1 MSQLVERVLNRYLKG
16 QVDSLDYH
24 KLQRGISSSET
35 YKVSPT
41 VEGVI
46 PTALAVTIISDPSLW
61 WKIEQEFAIHSAVGS
76 DSEVPIPHLFDAGF
90 DDLDGRR
97 FAFIIR
103 EFISGR
109 DLDAVLESEL
119 IGGFREKD
127 TRDLAT
133 DLGYRL
139 AALHRH
145 RTSVFGI
152 MGRASESVH
161 SSWGDFILGEI
172 IRESRFMAEPPSS
185 KYIGSVKVF
194 DILNV
199 LPSLHKMIEPLQ
211 SSLYEQ
217 RSSSLS
223 HGDAHFHNFIAGL
236 NENNSWRIKS
246 MIDMEEALGG
256 DPEIDIAFIEN
267 WLHFSSYKQD
277 FYRQKDA
284 FASGYSDIRQIAE
297 HYSGRRLIYHALR
310 SLSYLRTVFSFDTEE
325 FLRMNPKNSEYVRKH
340 LDILRS
346 LANGYALEDLEI
358 HSLV

>member
-1 MSQLVERVLNRYLKG
+1 MSQLIERVLNRHLKSQG
-16 QVDSLDYH
+16 HGLDFCR
-24 KLQRGISSSET
+24 LQGGISRNET

-41 VEGVI
+41 IEGVI
-46 PTALAVTIISDPSLW
+46 PTALAVTIISDPSWW
-61 WKIEQEFAIHSAVGS
+61 WKIEQEFAIHSATGS
-76 DSEVPIPHLFDAGF
+76 DPEVLIPQLFDAGF
-90 DDLDGRR
+90 DDLDGQR

-103 EFISGR
+103 EFISGS
-109 DLDAVLESEL
+109 DLDTVLESEL
-119 IGGFREKD
+119 IGEFIEKN

-145 RTSVFGI
+145 RTSVFGLL
-152 MGRASESVH
+152 GRTNENVH

-172 IRESRFMAEPPSS
+172 IRKSQLMAKFPLS
-185 KYIGSVKVF
+185 KHIVSVRVF
-194 DILNV
+194 DILNI
-199 LPSLHKMIEPLQ
+199 LPNLHKMIEPLQ

-223 HGDAHFHNFIAGL
+223 HGDAHFHNFIAGP

-284 FASGYSDIRQIAE
+284 FASGYSNIRQVAE
-297 HYSGRRLIYHALR
+297 HYSSRRLIYHALR
-310 SLSYLRTVFSFDTEE
+310 SLSYLRTVFGFDTEE

-340 LDILRS
+340 FDILRS